1 MKIPFTFTK
10 MYNVG
15 SKLECF
21 FPPFVESN
29 YLLCKHSLASNFI
42 NICLPV
48 QIVQGALPRKS
59 WEWTGS
65 MCGCQAP
72 PLHRWSRYALLALW
86 AAKAKVLRST
96 LTYHFSTF
104 LNTHGGGHRWLYFR
118 VKFSSLWI
126 EINVATALYENQRKL
141 KILVWLHLLPCM

>member
-21 FPPFVESN
+21 FPPFVVSN

-59 WEWTGS
+59 WEWTGRMS
-65 MCGCQAP
+65 GSAP
-72 PLHRWSRYALLALW
+72 LSLIQVRPTSIVSR
-86 AAKAKVLRST
+86 KSK
-96 LTYHFSTF
+96 
-104 LNTHGGGHRWLYFR
+104 N
-118 VKFSSLWI
+118 
-126 EINVATALYENQRKL
+126 TALYFDLPFLNISQYAWRGSQMTGFPSEVFLTTDQKWMWQQHCMKTNVNL
-141 KILVWLHLLPCM
+141 KFLSDCHLLPCM